1 VIRSLEGTVLGA
13 DEEILHLD
21 VSGFG
26 LEIQATRG
34 VLSAARV
41 GERMRILALL
51 VVTDAGMGLYG
62 FRDETERSV
71 FEELTRVKNVGGR
84 LAVGILRRLDAG
96 AVAEAILS
104 SNVALLSSVPGV
116 GPKRAQTICFE
127 LRPRLEKRSGALG
140 GGLSAQWGPA
150 VDERVLEAL
159 ETLGFSR
166 AEGTRALLRARDG
179 AGADAVWSE
188 EALLAS
194 ALRLLNRR

>member
-34 VLSAARV
+34 VLSAARGGADAV
-41 GERMRILALL
+41 LALL
-51 VVTDAGMGLYG
+51 VVTDAGLGLYG

-140 GGLSAQWGPA
+140 GGLSAQGGPA